1 MEILI
6 RNEVKRKA
14 IHLFA
19 LSIPIGYCFVPQ
31 YYALLILVP
40 ISLFSLAIDLFRILE
55 LPGHRFFIYIFGP
68 MLRDHEEA
76 DLTGGSYILFAS
88 TVCIAIFSK
97 PVALAAM
104 GFIILGDISSAL
116 IGRNLGKI
124 SLGNKTLEG
133 SLGFFISCLLVIVI
147 IPEFNLIIGLL
158 GAFLATALEAIDTPI
173 DDNLLVPVISGL
185 VMQTLLEI
193 S

>member
-1 MEILI
+1 
-6 RNEVKRKA
+6 
-14 IHLFA
+14 
-19 LSIPIGYCFVPQ
+19 
-31 YYALLILVP
+31 
-40 ISLFSLAIDLFRILE
+40 
-55 LPGHRFFIYIFGP
+55 
-68 MLRDHEEA
+68 MLRDHEEV

-88 TVCIAIFSK
+88 TVCIAVFSK

-133 SLGFFISCLLVIVI
+133 SLGFFISCLVVIVI

-185 VMQTLLEI
+185 VMQTLSEI